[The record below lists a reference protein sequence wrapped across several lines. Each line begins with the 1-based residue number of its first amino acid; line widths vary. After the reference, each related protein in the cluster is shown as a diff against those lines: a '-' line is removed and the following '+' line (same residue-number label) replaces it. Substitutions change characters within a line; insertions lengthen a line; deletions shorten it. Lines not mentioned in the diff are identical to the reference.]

1 MVFFSSLCDNTDI
14 KNIFMVIINIIRLF
28 CFIAP
33 ILAVVYITFDFGKAV
48 VSDEDE
54 ARKSVSI
61 VIKRLIYCVCVFL
74 VPFIVSFVIHLLND
88 SGIKISSCFTYD
100 KVDKVQSSIQNK

>member
-1 MVFFSSLCDNTDI
+1 MIFLSSLCDNADI
-14 KNIFMVIINIIRLF
+14 KNIFMVIVNIIRLF

-33 ILAVVYITFDFGKAV
+33 ILAVLYISFDFGKAV
-48 VSDEDE
+48 VSDDE
-54 ARKSVSI
+54 EAKKSVGI

-74 VPFIVSFVIHLLND
+74 VPFIVSFVIHMLND

-100 KVDKVQSSIQNK
+100 KVDKVQESIQNK

>member
-1 MVFFSSLCDNTDI
+1 MFFLDSLCDNADI
-14 KNIFMVIINIIRLF
+14 KNIFMVIVNIIRLF
-28 CFIAP
+28 FFIAP
-33 ILAVVYITFDFGKAV
+33 ILAIVYITVDFGKAV
-48 VSDEDE
+48 ISDEDE
-54 ARKSVSI
+54 AKKSLGL

-100 KVDKVQSSIQNK
+100 KADEIQESIQEK